1 MSCKRSDAFLEDRGI
16 TVRETVDARK
26 ERFAQKDLKQ
36 LFAGARSITT
46 ARGKKSQRLDMAKSP
61 PSAAELAKLVLGPS
75 GNLRAP
81 TAQVGKDWIVGFG
94 EEAWVEFFG

>member
-1 MSCKRSDAFLEDRGI
+1 MEERGI

-26 ERFAQKDLKQ
+26 ERFAQKDLAK
-36 LFAGARSITT
+36 LFAGARSVTA
-46 ARGKKSQRLDMAKSP
+46 ARGKKSVRFDMQKDP
-61 PSAAELAKLVLGPS
+61 PTAAELAKSVLGPS

-94 EEAWVEFFG
+94 EDAWVEFFD

>member
-1 MSCKRSDAFLEDRGI
+1 MSCKRSDAFLEGRGI

-26 ERFAQKDLKQ
+26 QRFAAKDLEQ
-36 LFAGARSITT
+36 LFAGARSLTV
-46 ARGKKSQRLDMAKSP
+46 ARGKKSQRIDLAKAAP
-61 PSAAELAKLVLGPS
+61 TAAEFAKLVLGPS